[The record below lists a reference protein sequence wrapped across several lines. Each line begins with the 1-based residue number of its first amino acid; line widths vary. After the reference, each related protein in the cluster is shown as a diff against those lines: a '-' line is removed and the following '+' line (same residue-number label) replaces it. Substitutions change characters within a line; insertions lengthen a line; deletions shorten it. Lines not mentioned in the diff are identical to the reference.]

1 MTGTSGTAGPAATTA
16 TTATTATSTASATR
30 ATSAGTAVSGARVPR
45 DDGSAI
51 GVLVVDDDFMVARV
65 HRAFVERVEPF
76 RVVGVAG
83 TGEEA
88 LTAVA
93 ELRPDLVLLDLYLPD
108 LFGLDVIP
116 RLRAAGH
123 DCDVMVI
130 SAAREADA
138 VRGAVRHG
146 VVDYLLKPFEFEDL
160 RVRLERYAVQRGRLL
175 GTVVR
180 SQADV
185 DRVLAGAAAP
195 VAPALPK
202 GMSAETAELV
212 ERTLRAA
219 EGTLSASECAAL
231 TGVSRVSARRY
242 LEYFHTVGRAEVSL
256 RYGVAGRPERRYRF
270 RDAVTGRALPPA
282 ARP

>member
-1 MTGTSGTAGPAATTA
+1 MKGTSGTGGARATT
-16 TTATTATSTASATR
+16 
-30 ATSAGTAVSGARVPR
+30 GARVAT
-45 DDGSAI
+45 DAI

-65 HRAFVERVEPF
+65 HRAYVERVEPF
-76 RVVGVAG
+76 QVVGVAG
-83 TGEEA
+83 TGEQA
-88 LTAVA
+88 LAA
-93 ELRPDLVLLDLYLPD
+93 AGELRPDLILLDLYLPD

-130 SAAREADA
+130 SAAREADT

-146 VVDYLLKPFEFEDL
+146 VVDYLLKPFDFADL

-195 VAPALPK
+195 VAAVPALPK
-202 GMSAETAELV
+202 GMSVETAELV
-212 ERTLRAA
+212 ERTLRDA

-242 LEYFHTVGRAEVSL
+242 LEYFHTVGTAEVSL

-270 RDAVTGRALPPA
+270 RGAVTGLALPPA

>member
-1 MTGTSGTAGPAATTA
+1 MTGTSGTAGPAA

-65 HRAFVERVEPF
+65 HRAFVERVKPF

-242 LEYFHTVGRAEVSL
+242 LEYFHTVGRADVSL